1 MTQLEAG
8 TAVVIDTNCVL
19 DLWVFRDQGASG
31 LLRDLVSGR
40 CRWHASAAMRDEL
53 RRVLA
58 YPLITARLEAT
69 RQTAEQILA
78 LFDTHALIEEAAPAP
93 CPVRCRDADDQMFI
107 DLAAQ
112 RRAVLVS
119 KDGHVLELAR
129 RLAAYG
135 VQVRRPW
142 SEEATSAQAAP

>member
-8 TAVVIDTNCVL
+8 TAMIVDTNCVL
-19 DLWVFRDQGASG
+19 DLWVFQDPGASG
-31 LLRDLVSGR
+31 LLRDIVTTR
-40 CRWHASAAMRDEL
+40 WRWHASAAMRDEL

-129 RLAAYG
+129 RLTAYG
-135 VQVRRPW
+135 VQVRKPW
-142 SEEATSAQAAP
+142 PKEATSAQAAP

>member
-8 TAVVIDTNCVL
+8 TAMVVDTNCVL
-19 DLWVFRDQGASG
+19 DLWVFQDPGASG
-31 LLRDLVSGR
+31 LLRDIVTTR
-40 CRWHASAAMRDEL
+40 WRWHASVAMRDEL

-129 RLAAYG
+129 RLTAYG
-135 VQVRRPW
+135 VQVRKPW
-142 SEEATSAQAAP
+142 PKEATSAQAAP

>member
-1 MTQLEAG
+1 M
-8 TAVVIDTNCVL
+8 VVDTNCVL
-19 DLWVFRDQGASG
+19 DLWVFQDPGASG
-31 LLRDLVSGR
+31 LLRDLVTTR
-40 CRWHASAAMRDEL
+40 WRWHASAAMRDEL

-129 RLAAYG
+129 KLAAYG
-135 VQVRRPW
+135 VQVSKPW
-142 SEEATSAQAAP
+142 AEEATSAQAAP

>member
-40 CRWHASAAMRDEL
+40 CRWHASVAMRDEL

-58 YPLITARLEAT
+58 YPLIAARLEAT

-78 LFDTHALIEEAAPAP
+78 LFDTYALIEEAAPAP
-93 CPVRCRDADDQMFI
+93 CPVRCRCHI
-107 DLAAQ
+107 
-112 RRAVLVS
+112 R
-119 KDGHVLELAR
+119 
-129 RLAAYG
+129 
-135 VQVRRPW
+135 
-142 SEEATSAQAAP
+142 

>member
-1 MTQLEAG
+1 MTQLEAS

-31 LLRDLVSGR
+31 LLRDLVTTR
-40 CRWHASAAMRDEL
+40 WRWHASVAMRDEL

-78 LFDTHALIEEAAPAP
+78 LFDTYALIEEAAPAP
-93 CPVRCRDADDQMFI
+93 CPVRCRDADDQIFI

-112 RRAVLVS
+112 RRALLVS

-129 RLAAYG
+129 RLTAYG
-135 VQVRRPW
+135 VQVRKPW
-142 SEEATSAQAAP
+142 PKEATSAQAAP